1 MHKVINQFFIDS
13 HTVIDGVS
21 TLNPDMF
28 ADKILNFCR
37 TSIAGSFITSS
48 SPADFD
54 DMDFDDM
61 DFDDMDFDSQI
72 EERTAVQ
79 ICGRILS
86 YTSAFAKAAQT
97 N

>member
-13 HTVIDGVS
+13 HTVIGGVS
-21 TLNPDMF
+21 TPNPDLF

-54 DMDFDDM
+54 DMDFD
-61 DFDDMDFDSQI
+61 SQI

-86 YTSAFAKAAQT
+86 YTSDFARAAKT
-97 N
+97 D

>member
-13 HTVIDGVS
+13 HVVTDGVS

-54 DMDFDDM
+54 DMDFD
-61 DFDDMDFDSQI
+61 SQI

-97 N
+97 D

>member
-1 MHKVINQFFIDS
+1 MQHSGQIQSSIDS
-13 HTVIDGVS
+13 HAVIGGVS
-21 TLNPDMF
+21 TLNPDLF
-28 ADKILNFCR
+28 TDKILNFCR

-54 DMDFDDM
+54 DMDFD
-61 DFDDMDFDSQI
+61 SQI

-86 YTSAFAKAAQT
+86 YTSDFARAAKT
-97 N
+97 D

>member
-1 MHKVINQFFIDS
+1 MDS
-13 HTVIDGVS
+13 HVFGDDGASV
-21 TLNPDMF
+21 LDPEMF

-54 DMDFDDM
+54 DMDVED
-61 DFDDMDFDSQI
+61 QI

-79 ICGRILS
+79 ICGQILS
-86 YTSAFAKAAQT
+86 YTSEFAKAAKT
-97 N
+97 D